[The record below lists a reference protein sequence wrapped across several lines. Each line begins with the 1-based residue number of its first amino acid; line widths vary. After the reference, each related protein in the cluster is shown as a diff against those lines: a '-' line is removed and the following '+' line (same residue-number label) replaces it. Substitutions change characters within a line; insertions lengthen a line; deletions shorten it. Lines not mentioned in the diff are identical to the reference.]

1 MAPSSL
7 TTRASRL
14 LNWRPISAK
23 KCYSLINNHHYKLQ
37 GAFGLCSVCLQI
49 RKWPNQLCSTF
60 KWCFRQFQTG
70 VWGSE
75 QPNIPKPCP
84 VALKIWTRRNTPEH
98 AGTCHRPRCLSG
110 SSKQTPSRCRRLE
123 TWLMVFFDASGCDTL
138 WYRVLF
144 LENLQRSM
152 TASPKSGEIRES
164 NHA

>member
-37 GAFGLCSVCLQI
+37 GAVGLCSVCLQFFEI

-60 KWCFRQFQTG
+60 KWCFRQFQI
-70 VWGSE
+70 WGSE

-84 VALKIWTRRNTPEH
+84 VALKIWARRNTPERAIAPAASLAPASRRH
-98 AGTCHRPRCLSG
+98 QDADAWKLGWWFSSMRPA
-110 SSKQTPSRCRRLE
+110 
-123 TWLMVFFDASGCDTL
+123 VIHCDTGFCS
-138 WYRVLF
+138 WRTY
-144 LENLQRSM
+144 
-152 TASPKSGEIRES
+152 
-164 NHA
+164 